1 MNTLFTTLL
10 KHPRSYANRHN
21 NPTPSSTLEINALHA
36 EVDERGFVVQLGVID
51 TPGFGDAIDNGD
63 SWKTLVDFVE
73 SKHEDFLMGE
83 SKAERTATTRKEDH
97 RVHACIYFLFPSGG
111 RYNNLPFDS
120 CTILTRRTASVSVCS
135 LIRTATYL

>member
-10 KHPRSYANRHN
+10 KPPRDYSTRHN
-21 NPTPSSTLEINALHA
+21 HETPPSTLEINALHA
-36 EVDERGFVVQLGVID
+36 EVERGFVVQLGVID
-51 TPGFGDAIDNGD
+51 TPGFGGAIDNTD

-83 SKAERTATTRKEDH
+83 SKAERLASARKEDH

-111 RYNNLPFDS
+111 RFPLIPSFD
-120 CTILTRRTASVSVCS
+120 V
-135 LIRTATYL
+135 